1 MVSKIAVMALVA
13 IIAVP
18 ILVGYGLNFDEV
30 EQTGFE
36 RSTEVTNVTP
46 LLQSATEYTYTA
58 ANSYET
64 NVMGSDE
71 YPLWYEKKGTAYS
84 SVFEYQE
91 YRTPTAGESYT
102 LSNLSF
108 LKIVSRT
115 GSNSYQLWD
124 SSNNP
129 FTVVSAYYLE
139 WDGVALKFN
148 GNLWTSTPVAK
159 ISYYGFP
166 YESLITYAYI
176 NTTPTTAAS
185 EGLFVDLSAGW
196 RALNYNDPTG
206 VTFNL
211 PGPAQE
217 VLMTIDLSFSDSIS
231 NEATTQIIHTGLYS
245 VVFSKLPSDPF
256 FTVGING
263 LVDQRVTLPV
273 TPDNLSVY
281 QLKLTPTTAN
291 LYYVGGWPASF
302 GAANV
307 YQTYELGQVENSYS
321 DFPTLRIQS
330 IATSY
335 PVSHKMRIDTA
346 MVRSATFNII
356 EDTTYTPAQI
366 QVNPY
371 TKLDVSVYGSQLSF
385 GTSTYTVTDGSIM
398 MGTHKIPI
406 NGMVL
411 DSIPVEGGY
420 DNRIN
425 GTVVNTSAEPATI
438 TFTGK
443 WAANVTTGTLTE
455 TTTTVTKWVAGSFA
469 WQGID
474 DNFLMVGLIT
484 SLGAFVGLAM
494 YGRKSGAKVLPL
506 LLVCGGAAFMF
517 LLML

>member
-1 MVSKIAVMALVA
+1 MALVA

-30 EQTGFE
+30 EQTRFE

-46 LLQSATEYTYTA
+46 LLQSGTEYTYTA

-64 NVMGSDE
+64 NVIDGDA

-84 SVFEYQE
+84 SIFEYQE
-91 YRTPTAGESYT
+91 YRTPTSGESYT
-102 LSNLSF
+102 LADLSF
-108 LKIVSRT
+108 LKIVSRF
-115 GSNSYQLWD
+115 GYNHYQLWD
-124 SSNNP
+124 SNNGIINE
-129 FTVVSAYYLE
+129 VDAYYLE

-148 GNLWTSTPVAK
+148 GTLWTGTPVSK
-159 ISYYGFP
+159 ISYLGIT

-176 NTTPTTAAS
+176 NTTPATAAS
-185 EGLFVDLSAGW
+185 EGLFVDLAAGW
-196 RALNYNDPTG
+196 RALSSYDLSG
-206 VTFNL
+206 VAINL

-217 VLMTIDLSFSDSIS
+217 VLMTIDLSFSDNIS
-231 NEATTQIIHTGLYS
+231 DEATTQLIHTGLYS
-245 VVFSKLPSDPF
+245 VVFNKLPSDPF

-263 LVDQRVTLPV
+263 MLDQRVTLPV
-273 TPDNLSVY
+273 TPDDLSVY
-281 QLKLTPTTAN
+281 QLKLTPTTAT

-302 GAANV
+302 GASNV
-307 YQTYELGQVENSYS
+307 YKTYELGQVDNTYS
-321 DFPTLRIQS
+321 DFPTLKIQS
-330 IATSY
+330 VAASNS
-335 PVSHKMRIDTA
+335 VSHKMRVDTA
-346 MVRSATFNII
+346 LVRSATFNII
-356 EDTTYTPAQI
+356 QDTTYAPAQI
-366 QVNPY
+366 QLNPY
-371 TKLDVSVYGSQLSF
+371 TKLDVSIYGSQLSF
-385 GTSTYTVTDGSIM
+385 GTSTYNVTDGSIM

-469 WQGID
+469 WEGVGFD
-474 DNFLMVGLIT
+474 FYLVGLIT
-484 SLGAFVGLAM
+484 SVGAFIALAM
-494 YGRKSGAKVLPL
+494 YGRRSGAKVGALM
-506 LLVCGGAAFMF
+506 LVCGGAAFMF
-517 LLML
+517 ILLM